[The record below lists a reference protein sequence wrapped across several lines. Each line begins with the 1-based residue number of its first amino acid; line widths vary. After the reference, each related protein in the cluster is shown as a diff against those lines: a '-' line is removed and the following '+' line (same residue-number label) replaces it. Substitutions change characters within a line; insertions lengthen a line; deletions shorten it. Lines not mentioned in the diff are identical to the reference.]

1 MRRLA
6 RVLATLA
13 LSFTPLVA
21 FADNLTAFTLDNGM
35 DVVVLED
42 HRAPVVV
49 HMVWYKVGA
58 ADEAPGVSGIAHYL
72 EHLMFK
78 GTDNLA
84 PGEFSKVVAANGGS
98 DNAFTS
104 QDYTAYFQRVASN
117 RLELMMQM
125 ESDRMRDL
133 VLDGTD
139 ILTERQ
145 VVLEERNQRT
155 ESDPGALFSEQRN
168 AAQYQNHPYGIP
180 IIGWKHEMASLTLDD
195 ALSFYR
201 TYYAPNN
208 AILIVA
214 GDVDPTEVKALAE
227 QYYGVLAPSENLPP
241 RLRPQEPPQ
250 LAERRLVFEDPRV
263 AQPYVIRSYLAPE
276 RDADDQEKAAAL
288 TLLAEVLG
296 GSSQTSELGRR
307 LQFEE
312 KTALYTSSFYSGV
325 SLDTTTFGVVIVP
338 APGVTLQQAEDALDV
353 EIAAF
358 LERGVDA
365 AQLDRIKME
374 LRAALIYAKDS
385 VQSRARAYG
394 MALTS
399 GLTLDDVAAWP
410 EILQS
415 ITPEQIII
423 AGREVFNRNNA
434 VTGWLTAPVGEMSV
448 PEVSQ

>member
-21 FADNLTAFTLDNGM
+21 FADNLTAVTLDNGM
-35 DVVVLED
+35 EVVVLED

-276 RDADDQEKAAAL
+276 RDAGDQEKAAAL

>member
-1 MRRLA
+1 MRRLT
-6 RVLATLA
+6 RA
-13 LSFTPLVA
+13 LTAAALLFTPLAAV
-21 FADNLTAFTLDNGM
+21 ADNLTTFTLDNGM

-58 ADEAPGVSGIAHYL
+58 ADEPPGVSGIAHYL
-72 EHLMFK
+72 EHLLFK
-78 GTDNLA
+78 GTDDLA
-84 PGEFSKVVAANGGS
+84 PGEFSEIVAANGGS

-104 QDYTAYFQRVASN
+104 QDYTAYFQRVAAN
-117 RLELMMQM
+117 RLELMMKM

-139 ILTERQ
+139 ILTERE
-145 VVLEERNQRT
+145 VVLEERYNRT

-180 IIGWKHEMASLTLDD
+180 IIGWKHEMASLTLED

-214 GDVDPTEVKALAE
+214 GDVDPAEVKTLAE
-227 QYYGVLAPSENLPP
+227 QYYGVLEPSLDLPP
-241 RLRPQEPPQ
+241 RVRPQEPPQ
-250 LAERRLVFEDPRV
+250 LSERRLTFADPRV
-263 AQPYVIRSYLAPE
+263 AQPYVIRTYLAPE
-276 RDADDQEKAAAL
+276 RDSGDQEKAAAL

-312 KTALYTSSFYSGV
+312 KTALYTSAFYSGT
-325 SLDTTTFGVVIVP
+325 SLDDTTFGVVIVP
-338 APGVTLQQAEDALDV
+338 APGVTLQEAEDAMDAEV
-353 EIAAF
+353 AAF

-365 AQLDRIKME
+365 AQLERIKMQ
-374 LRAALIYAKDS
+374 LRASLIYAEDS
-385 VQSRARAYG
+385 VQSRARSYG

-399 GLTLDDVAAWP
+399 GLTLDDIKAWP
-410 EILQS
+410 DLLQAV
-415 ITPEQIII
+415 TPDDIIA
-423 AGREVFNRNNA
+423 AGREVFDRRNA
-434 VTGWLTAPVGEMSV
+434 VTGWLTAPDAPAT